1 MRDQEL
7 KDLLARLHHE
17 LENTEKVEAET
28 LDLVRKLD
36 ADIHKLVESSSKTE
50 AFDAVLDRARSL
62 KNQFAAKHPVA
73 ERFMAEIM
81 DTLAKI
87 GI

>member
-1 MRDQEL
+1 MPDQEL
-7 KDLLARLHHE
+7 KDLLVKLHHE
-17 LENTEKVEAET
+17 LEHTDKVESET

-36 ADIHKLVESSSKTE
+36 ADIHKLVESRSPNET
-50 AFDAVLDRARSL
+50 FDSVLDRARSL
-62 KNQFAAKHPVA
+62 KNQFAAEHPVA

-81 DTLAKI
+81 DTLAKL

>member
-1 MRDQEL
+1 MPDQEL
-7 KDLLARLHHE
+7 KDLLVKLTRE
-17 LENTEKVEAET
+17 LENTDKVEAET

-36 ADIHKLVESSSKTE
+36 TDIHKLVESSSPHETFE
-50 AFDAVLDRARSL
+50 PVLERARSL
-62 KNQFAAKHPVA
+62 KTRFAAEHPVA

-81 DTLAKI
+81 DTLSKL